1 MGLSHGLPIIKPEL
15 RIQMVEEKCN
25 GDAMRSHFLY
35 WNTKQSTSDT
45 YPLT

>member
-15 RIQMVEEKCN
+15 RIQMVEEKRN

-35 WNTKQSTSDT
+35 RNTKPSTSDT